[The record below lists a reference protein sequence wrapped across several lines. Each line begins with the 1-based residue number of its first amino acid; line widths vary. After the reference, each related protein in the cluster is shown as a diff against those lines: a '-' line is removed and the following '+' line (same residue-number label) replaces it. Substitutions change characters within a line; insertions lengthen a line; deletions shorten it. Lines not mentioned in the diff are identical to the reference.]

1 MTELPNILKDRIHAR
16 VAQTPEG
23 AYQVALARA
32 REAIKE
38 GQNHKEVAR
47 DLEPTILEDW
57 RYARLYAQDILEGRF
72 IAFEFAVQ
80 EAKPATNPD
89 DQLAVFHYASAFG
102 KWPEAEKHI
111 INNADLAVRYAEQVM
126 KQPWPDGHPA
136 NDIIASNDAELARYS
151 RTFPTAPS
159 DCKF

>member
-1 MTELPNILKDRIHAR
+1 MTSNILKDRIHAR
-16 VAQTPEG
+16 VAQTPDG

-38 GQNHKEVAR
+38 NRDHKDVAR
-47 DLEPTILEDW
+47 DLEPTIMNDW
-57 RYARLYAQDILEGRF
+57 RFARLYAQNILEGRF

-80 EAKPATNPD
+80 EAEPATNPD

-102 KWPEAEKHI
+102 EWPEAEKHI
-111 INNADLAVRYAEQVM
+111 INNADLAVRYAEQVI

-136 NDIIASNDAELARYS
+136 NDAIARNDAELERYS
-151 RTFPTAPS
+151 RTFPTATS
-159 DCKF
+159 ACRF